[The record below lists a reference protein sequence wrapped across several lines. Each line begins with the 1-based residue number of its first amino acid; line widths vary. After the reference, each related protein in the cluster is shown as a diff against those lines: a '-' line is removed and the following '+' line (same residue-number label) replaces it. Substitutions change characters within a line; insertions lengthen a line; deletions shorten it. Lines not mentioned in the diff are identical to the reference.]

1 MSRRPTQAAVPLA
14 AEAAEPPARSA
25 RLIGAD
31 SSAAGPAGA
40 RLALA
45 SVACTAP
52 GTRGPTLPERPE
64 DPDNANPTRQLGL
77 QHVRSRNQKLSRPEA
92 GPTSDPPAQIK
103 E

>member
-64 DPDNANPTRQLGL
+64 DPDNANPTRQLAF
-77 QHVRSRNQKLSRPEA
+77 SMSEA
-92 GPTSDPPAQIK
+92 GIK
-103 E
+103 SSADRKLVPHRTHQRR